1 MYLNSHTVFSLRYGT
16 LTVQELVAEALAKE
30 VEVLALTDI
39 NNTSGC
45 MDFVR
50 NCRKNGIKPVLG
62 IEFRQEKRLQFV
74 ALARNKAGFQE
85 LNQFL
90 TRIKHA
96 HEEPPAN
103 APRFESAYVIYPF
116 GRKGPEDLMPHEFV
130 GIRPEEINRLY
141 TSRLKHAQE
150 KLVVLCP
157 VTYRNKTGWNLS
169 RLLCAVDRN
178 TLLSKL
184 GPQDIAGTDEFMRMP
199 GELEELYAV
208 YPKILENTRRLLE
221 NCDFDMDLD
230 SVKNRNTFTGAKAD
244 DRLLLRKLARD
255 GLLSRYGKNDQEA
268 IRRVNHEL
276 EVIDRL
282 DFSAYFL
289 ITWDIVR
296 YAQSRGFFHVGRG
309 SGANSIV
316 AYCMGIT
323 DVDPIE
329 LDLYFERFLNP
340 HRSSPPDFDIDF
352 SWKDRD
358 EVIDYVFKRY
368 GRKHT
373 SLIATYNTFKG
384 RSIIRELGKV
394 FGLPKPEIDALVG
407 NRRARETPDHI
418 SKLIYAYG
426 ALMEGKPNYLGIHP
440 GGILISEQ
448 EMTAYSASEMPPKGF
463 PTAQFDM
470 FVAEDIGLY
479 KYDILSQRGL
489 GHIRDTVDIV
499 KRNRGEAVDI
509 RNVRAFKDD
518 EKVLNELRG
527 GRTAGCFYIE
537 SPAMRQLLTK
547 LECDNYVGL
556 VAASSI
562 IRPGVAKSGMMRE
575 YIQRHRNPDGFEHI
589 HPKMGEL
596 MEETYGVMVFQE
608 DVIKVAHHFGGID
621 LADADILRRAMSGK
635 YRGTTKLDEL
645 KVQFFANCDA
655 KGYLESI
662 SREVWRQIESFSG
675 YSFSKAHSASYAVES
690 FQSLYLKAYYPL
702 EFLVAV
708 INNFGG
714 FYSTE
719 FYLREAEMAGGTVQ
733 EPCVNTSEYLTH
745 LAGTEIWLGLVHLKG
760 LEKNMSHKIVE
771 SREGQ
776 GAYLDIEDFARRT
789 GAGLEQIVLLIRVG
803 ALRFTGKSKKA
814 LLWYAHLHFS
824 GANVRAEQETVL
836 FAPSYTDYELPE
848 LADDPIEDAYDQLE
862 LIGYTMQSPFQ
873 MLAEEQ
879 PKYIHPSEL
888 IGNIGRRVR
897 LTGYLVTIKTVK
909 TVKGTYMAFA
919 AFRDR
924 EGHLFDTTHFPPAY
938 EKYPFRGKGV
948 YDLMGKVADDF
959 GFPTVEIEW
968 MKRLGVQGDPR
979 GD

>member
-1 MYLNSHTVFSLRYGT
+1 
-16 LTVQELVAEALAKE
+16 
-30 VEVLALTDI
+30 
-39 NNTSGC
+39 

-50 NCRKNGIKPVLG
+50 ACRNKGIKPVIG
-62 IEFRQEKRLQFV
+62 IEFRWEKRLQYIGI
-74 ALARNKAGFQE
+74 AKNTAGFQE
-85 LNQFL
+85 LNRFL
-90 TRIKHA
+90 TKIKYAQAAAREDISLRHKA
-96 HEEPPAN
+96 EPPIN
-103 APRFESAYVIYPF
+103 APRFESAFVIYPF
-116 GRKGPEDLMPHEFV
+116 GKKGPEDLMENEFV
-130 GIRPEEINRLY
+130 GIRPGEVNRLY
-141 TSRLKHAQE
+141 TSRLKHAPE
-150 KLVVLCP
+150 KLVALCP
-157 VTYRNKTGWNLS
+157 VTYQNKTGWNLN
-169 RLLCAVDRN
+169 RLLCAIDRN
-178 TLLSKL
+178 TLLTKL
-184 GPQDIAGTDEFMRMP
+184 GPQDIAGTDEFMSPPEKMAQCYER
-199 GELEELYAV
+199 
-208 YPKILENTRRLLE
+208 YPQLLKNTHRLLDE
-221 NCDFDMDLD
+221 CSFNMDLD
-230 SVKNRNTFTGAKAD
+230 AVKNRKTFTGSKPD
-244 DRLLLRKLARD
+244 DRALLQKLARD
-255 GLLSRYGKNDQEA
+255 GLRNRYGPADGEA
-268 IRRVNHEL
+268 AHRVNHEL
-276 EVIDRL
+276 EVIDRM
-282 DFSAYFL
+282 DFAAYFL

-340 HRSSPPDFDIDF
+340 HRTSPPDFDIDF
-352 SWKDRD
+352 SWTDRD

-394 FGLPKPEIDALVG
+394 FGLPKPEIDSLVE
-407 NRRARETPDHI
+407 NRKARETPDHI
-418 SKLIYAYG
+418 TKLIYAYG

-440 GGILISEQ
+440 GGILISE
-448 EMTAYSASEMPPKGF
+448 EEISAYSASDMPPKGF

-489 GHIRDTVDIV
+489 GHIRDAVDIV

-509 RNVRAFKDD
+509 RNVRSMKQD
-518 EKVLNELRG
+518 EKVLEELRG

-562 IRPGVAKSGMMRE
+562 IRPGVARSGMMRE
-575 YIQRHRNPDGFEHI
+575 YIQRHRDPTGFEHI

-596 MEETYGVMVFQE
+596 MEETYGVMVYQE

-645 KVQFFANCDA
+645 RVQFFGNCDA
-655 KGYLESI
+655 KGYPEEI

-690 FQSLYLKAYYPL
+690 FQSLYLKAHYPL

-719 FYLREAEMAGGTVQ
+719 FYLREAEMAGGILQ
-733 EPCVNTSEYLTH
+733 EPCVNTSEYMTH
-745 LAGTEIWLGLVHLKG
+745 LAGKEIWLGLVHLKG
-760 LEKNMSHKIVE
+760 LEKHLALKIVE
-771 SREGQ
+771 VRQ
-776 GAYLDIEDFARRT
+776 ATGAYLDLEDFTRRT
-789 GAGLEQIVLLIRVG
+789 GAGLEQLVVLIRVG
-803 ALRFTGKSKKA
+803 AMRFTGKTKKA

-824 GANVRAEQETVL
+824 GKNTRATQETVL
-836 FAPSYTDYELPE
+836 FSPDHTEYVLPE
-848 LADDPIEDAYDQLE
+848 LADDPMEDAYDQLE
-862 LIGYTMQSPFQ
+862 LIGYTMESPFKL
-873 MLAEEQ
+873 LAQEQ
-879 PKYIHPSEL
+879 PEYIHPSEL
-888 IGNIGRRVR
+888 IRNIGKKVR

-948 YDLMGKVADDF
+948 YEVIGKVADDF
-959 GFPTVEIEW
+959 GFATVEVDW
-968 MKRLGVQGDPR
+968 MRRMGVMGDPR
-979 GD
+979 AD